1 MPDRFEICRDGA
13 LVMFFCPG
21 CKEQHTL
28 TVEGPGA
35 WDWNRDLD
43 KATFEQAVCI
53 EFGPKHRC
61 HSYIENGQIRFLDD
75 CTHEL
80 AGQTVDVPEI
90 EEVEL

>member
-1 MPDRFEICRDGA
+1 MADRFQLVRDGA
-13 LVMFFCPG
+13 AVTFFCPG
-21 CKEQHTL
+21 CKNQHPL
-28 TVEGPGA
+28 MIEGPGA

-43 KATFEQAVCI
+43 KATFEQEICI

-61 HSYIENGQIRFLDD
+61 RSFVENGQIRFLSD

-90 EEVEL
+90 EEVDL